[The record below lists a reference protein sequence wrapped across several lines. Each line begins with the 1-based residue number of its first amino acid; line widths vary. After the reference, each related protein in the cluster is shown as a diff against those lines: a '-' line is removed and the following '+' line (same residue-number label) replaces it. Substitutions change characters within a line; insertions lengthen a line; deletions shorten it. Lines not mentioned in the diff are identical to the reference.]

1 MTDTTPEMPL
11 RIWARS
17 EGVFLRLPGGVEM
30 QHGGWT
36 EGAEGSRGLT
46 QYIRAD
52 AEAGMR
58 RIEAIAES
66 GWKAEAERD
75 IYRRALES
83 ITKVADKHSVRE
95 MIRVVVEAHDALTQG
110 DALRDT
116 RDLARADGGS
126 GQSGAGAPT
135 TPPHKSSE
143 RTSLIDDPKMTRQ
156 AGERPAD

>member
-1 MTDTTPEMPL
+1 MTSNTRRKLRQQLTFRGDQFERGDGSSLDHLLRALDTIDQLEKDLRDYQNDLEMMKL
-11 RIWARS
+11 
-17 EGVFLRLPGGVEM
+17 
-30 QHGGWT
+30 
-36 EGAEGSRGLT
+36 
-46 QYIRAD
+46 
-52 AEAGMR
+52 
-58 RIEAIAES
+58 
-66 GWKAEAERD
+66 ERD
-75 IYRRALES
+75 VYRRALEN
-83 ITKVADKHSVRE
+83 ITKVADKHSVQE

-143 RTSLIDDPKMTRQ
+143 RTSLIDDPTVTRQ